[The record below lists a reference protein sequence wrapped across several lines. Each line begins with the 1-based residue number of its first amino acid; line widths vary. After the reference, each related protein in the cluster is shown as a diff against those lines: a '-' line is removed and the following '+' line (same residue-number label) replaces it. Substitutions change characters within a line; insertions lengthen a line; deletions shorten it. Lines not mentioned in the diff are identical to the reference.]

1 MMNDKGQRT
10 ERLGNHFM
18 TSCAKGLHTL
28 RYVLVLVMMMG
39 VGEMWGQPD
48 GVYNIANWYQY
59 NNNSASTTNWYL
71 VPTQAPSA
79 DGQNKNRDIYYSSD
93 GYSTAGS
100 AETPFI
106 TTYQTYNQT
115 ESNPNPY
122 KPAWIIQSVP
132 NQSGY
137 YYIIHALTGKY
148 IVYEP
153 PYTNSDYWR
162 RKSVHLQETNSPGSN
177 AIFKIITS
185 TFDAEYY
192 NIIPQSLENNDSY
205 RFLNPAG
212 DNANNYRAN
221 SEGSN
226 PKFYLGLV
234 GVYNK
239 VNKVDNDDGRN
250 SNWYFENTLL
260 SAPTISDVDPN
271 TNRVTVTENNGLPMG
286 YNIRYTFGDGSQD
299 APTATT
305 DDCITNVDGAPN
317 VIPISTSGTLKV
329 VVERYGVVLTE
340 VAQQA
345 VSPVP
350 CATPEISFDY
360 DTKKVTITCATTGAT
375 IYYTTDGTTPT
386 ATSGTEYT
394 VAFAITGTT
403 TVKAIATR
411 TDFPNSEVVEETISM
426 IPSPTITFNTDNKIV
441 MATEAAVASIYY
453 TTDGSEP
460 SATNGTKYTEPFEV
474 ADNVTTIKA
483 ITVTSTDES
492 IVTTFIPPVIPG
504 STHIRLIQS
513 QGDKWETGD
522 YQGCHY
528 YMVPGSGDGV
538 STTSLLRPTMQW
550 YCLSAGVEND
560 VQYYYI
566 VNQNGKRLHCDGT
579 NIKLMEY
586 AEASANQFKFQLEPY
601 PTTGTPT
608 DYNIVPYGKTTGN
621 MYVTKDNATADA
633 VTLSSTNSDA
643 KARWKFVKTD
653 ALNKTAPFSLS
664 DDNKSFFYTIG
675 SKGSEGYYIVPP
687 TGEATAV
694 TTSNETTDEVS
705 KNRSWFIEL
714 AESPTTEKWLTY
726 YYIRNAV
733 TGDFLYFTKDDIG
746 TAAAFEMRSAETH
759 SAIEEVS
766 EEERYQFTWARAT
779 AADAYYLIP
788 KKLVKEDPDAVG
800 SANWATS
807 VLSTASGRGAG
818 SSAWTITTTDAFCL
832 DPVIAMDAD
841 GVVTLTCVTNAA
853 EIYYRT
859 DGNEPVIPAE
869 IGTLPVDPTR
879 LYTSEFSLD
888 LNAEA
893 IKVYAALKNNHTVKS
908 SLVTQALAQCETPTG
923 SYLGPQGSLTMS
935 TTTDGAEI
943 YYTLNNTDP
952 ALVEST
958 SHAVTPEVVFET
970 NKRSKVFARA
980 TKHGMRKSN
989 PYQLEVV
996 FMPTIELNESSF
1008 SYTGNAITPT
1018 IKSVKVKG
1026 ETNAIPVA
1034 DYEMTDLADNT
1045 EAGTG
1050 RFSIVNK
1057 SGTSYKIFG
1066 ASDFKINKAALSKV
1080 TLSETSFEY
1089 NHKRQI
1095 TNVTKVEAGTVTVTN
1110 SEDYTVSGNS
1120 GQNAGEY
1127 TVTVKANDDS
1137 NFTGTATATFTIT
1150 KKSLK
1155 STDITA
1161 TMKKEKDGET
1171 FKYVPT
1177 IKDGFA
1183 TLEKDVDYTMSDPT
1197 VTTDGYKE
1205 FTFTGKGNFKSDEA
1219 ENRPLVFVDLTLEPV
1234 KNSTDYAATFVAK
1247 GDMAMP
1253 HGMTPYIVIG
1263 VNNSRN
1269 TVILKE
1275 LEYVPDGVPILMLN
1289 ARQAYGFVKEDRPSG
1304 LTDADVTA
1312 NKLKKTTASEHF
1324 DTGKIYLF
1332 YKGEFVL
1339 NAAGDLAAG
1348 KVYLDLDGS
1357 SSAPQLSIVRG
1368 EETDIEAILQQ
1379 TDEETEGRWYTLDGR
1394 QLSVRPTSP
1403 GLYLNKGRKVV
1414 IKR

>member
-1 MMNDKGQRT
+1 
-10 ERLGNHFM
+10 M
-18 TSCAKGLHTL
+18 THI
-28 RYVLVLVMMMG
+28 M
-39 VGEMWGQPD
+39 
-48 GVYNIANWYQY
+48 
-59 NNNSASTTNWYL
+59 STTYRHTKQ
-71 VPTQAPSA
+71 VTRMVARCTQGVAKVYPRCTQALGRLMSMLRVWLEYAWKQPRVWLEYA
-79 DGQNKNRDIYYSSD
+79 YSEI
-93 GYSTAGS
+93 TA
-100 AETPFI
+100 
-106 TTYQTYNQT
+106 
-115 ESNPNPY
+115 
-122 KPAWIIQSVP
+122 
-132 NQSGY
+132 
-137 YYIIHALTGKY
+137 
-148 IVYEP
+148 
-153 PYTNSDYWR
+153 R
-162 RKSVHLQETNSPGSN
+162 
-177 AIFKIITS
+177 TS
-185 TFDAEYY
+185 
-192 NIIPQSLENNDSY
+192 
-205 RFLNPAG
+205 
-212 DNANNYRAN
+212 RAY
-221 SEGSN
+221 G
-226 PKFYLGLV
+226 PCPTRLRLVVTLLLMLLV
-234 GVYNK
+234 GVSGVKAADITEGMYYIKIGDVYVWRAITEKISGQPYLSGLKATSYSGTDYTFGQAHCSWIVKPVTINEGGTDK
-239 VNKVDNDDGRN
+239 TYYTFINVGTNQYVVWEFYSSGKAKAVHLETRATEPTESSDYCFFKYELSGGNYYIHPDKCSTANTGLNYKGEFNDNDKLKERTTNPGRGLIQFFN
-250 SNWYFENTLL
+250 GTANEITDADLL
-260 SAPTISDVDPN
+260 KAPTISTVDPT
-271 TNRVTVTENNGLPMG
+271 TNKVTVIDNNGLPEG

-299 APTATT
+299 APDASSPIM
-305 DDCITNVDGAPN
+305 DADGYYVEGA
-317 VIPISTSGTLKV
+317 GTLKV
-329 VVERYGVVLTE
+329 VIERYGVVLTTVQSKE
-340 VAQQA
+340 VEP
-345 VSPVP
+345 SPAALYRPV
-350 CATPEISFDY
+350 ISFD
-360 DTKKVTITCATTGAT
+360 
-375 IYYTTDGTTPT
+375 TDNHVVM
-386 ATSGTEYT
+386 ST
-394 VAFAITGTT
+394 VAG
-403 TVKAIATR
+403 
-411 TDFPNSEVVEETISM
+411 N
-426 IPSPTITFNTDNKIV
+426 
-441 MATEAAVASIYY
+441 ASIYY
-453 TTDGSEP
+453 TTDNSTP

-483 ITVTSTDES
+483 ITVTSTDAS

-504 STHIRLIQS
+504 STHFRLIQS

-566 VNQNGKRLHCDGT
+566 VNQNGKRLCYDGA
-579 NIKLMEY
+579 NIKM
-586 AEASANQFKFQLEPY
+586 ANFNNTNANQFKFQLEPY

-608 DYNIVPYGKTTGN
+608 DYNIVPYGKTTGD

-633 VTLSSTNSDA
+633 VTLSSTNSDV

-714 AESPTTEKWLTY
+714 AESPTTENWLTY

-746 TAAAFEMRSAETH
+746 TDAAFEMRSAETH

-832 DPVIAMDAD
+832 DPVITMDAD

-1066 ASDFKINKAALSKV
+1066 ASDFKINKAALTTV

-1183 TLEKDVDYTMSDPT
+1183 TLEKNVDYTMSGPT

-1219 ENRPLVFVDLTLEPV
+1219 ENRLLVFVDLTLEPV

-1253 HGMTPYIVIG
+1253 HGMTPYIVTG
-1263 VNNSRN
+1263 VNKSRN
-1269 TVILKE
+1269 TVILNE
-1275 LEYVPDGVPILMLN
+1275 LEYVPNGVPILLLG
-1289 ARQAYGFVKEDRPSG
+1289 AKQAYGFVKEDRPSG
-1304 LTDADVTA
+1304 LDDAVVTA
-1312 NKLKKTTASEHF
+1312 NKLKITGASTHF
-1324 DTGKIYLF
+1324 ATGNIYLL

-1339 NAAGDLAAG
+1339 NAEGDLAAG